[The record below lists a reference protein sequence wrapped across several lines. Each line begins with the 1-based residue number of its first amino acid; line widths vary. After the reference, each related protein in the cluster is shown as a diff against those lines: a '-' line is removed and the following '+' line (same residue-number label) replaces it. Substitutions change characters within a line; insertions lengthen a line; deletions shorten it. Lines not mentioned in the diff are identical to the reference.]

1 MRGTFYIHSSLMNS
15 SRLKHI
21 QFEQMKTFIFLILN
35 FNLSNYFENVSFYAF
50 HSLQFFC
57 CLHFCFLF
65 EVFPSEITERPEG
78 RNCAEGANSL
88 EQPLLLISAESSKRY
103 RETVHHPGKTQ
114 MERLILTTNL
124 LCFLLG

>member
-1 MRGTFYIHSSLMNS
+1 MNS
-15 SRLKHI
+15 SRLKYI
-21 QFEQMKTFIFLILN
+21 QFEQMKTFFLN

-50 HSLQFFC
+50 HCLQLFY

-65 EVFPSEITERPEG
+65 EVFPSEIIEQPEG